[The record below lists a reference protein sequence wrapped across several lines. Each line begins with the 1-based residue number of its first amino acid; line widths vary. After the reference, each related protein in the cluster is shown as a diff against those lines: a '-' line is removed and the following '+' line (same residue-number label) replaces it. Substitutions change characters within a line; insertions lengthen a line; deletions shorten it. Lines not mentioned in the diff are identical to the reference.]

1 MVDRVW
7 WIWQALHPHQATT
20 SAGTITMNDRPPSR
34 NGTVDDEVD
43 LMGLLP
49 PVPLK
54 HMLNTI
60 RGGPLCYIYL

>member
-7 WIWQALHPHQATT
+7 WIWQALHPHRAATI
-20 SAGTITMNDRPPSR
+20 SGTITMNDSPPSR
-34 NGTVDDEVD
+34 NATVDDEVD

-60 RGGPLCYIYL
+60 RGGPLCYIYV

>member
-1 MVDRVW
+1 
-7 WIWQALHPHQATT
+7 
-20 SAGTITMNDRPPSR
+20 MNDSPPSR
-34 NGTVDDEVD
+34 NATVDDEVD

-60 RGGPLCYIYL
+60 RGGPLCYIYV